1 MNMEAVFKY
10 VLTGTRGGPNRVRIL
25 RAIEAQPRDVD
36 GLSESL
42 DLDHT
47 TVRHHLDVLTENGIV
62 EKSDNDDATYLLADG
77 TNRYWDAFGNN
88 EGRIY

>member
-1 MNMEAVFKY
+1 MKAVFNY

-47 TVRHHLDVLTENGIV
+47 TVRHHLDVLTENRIV
-62 EKSDNDDATYLLADG
+62 ERSDNDDAIYLLADG
-77 TNRYWDAFGNN
+77 TNRYWDVFGNN
-88 EGRIY
+88 DGHIY